1 MEDSTKV
8 ATALR
13 VYAVTIT
20 FLTMFSIFAA
30 TALAQSIPFIVD
42 VEIVDYDSYV
52 LQPPGTTA
60 TYWVEVKNTG
70 VLELDP
76 IYVGVS
82 KIPEDWLR
90 QHESISLEFG
100 ESGKLYYDITIP
112 EAQAGYA
119 IYSLNVYGE
128 YGQLRASAS
137 KPIMINI
144 TSEADAP
151 ETDVVISED
160 ISVGA
165 GLTSTTIGTTTTTVP
180 TTTTVIPITTTTQ
193 IPITNVTS
201 PEAQLSAYVNA
212 MIEKLTRICECTPLE
227 MIIIGLCALITILA
241 IVKFWLVRR
250 H

>member
-1 MEDSTKV
+1 MEDSMKV

-13 VYAVTIT
+13 IYAVIIT

-30 TALAQSIPFIVD
+30 TSLAQSIPFIVD
-42 VEIVDYDSYV
+42 IEIVDYDSYV

-70 VLELDP
+70 VLELNP

-112 EAQAGYA
+112 ETQTGYA

-128 YGQLRASAS
+128 YGQLKASAS
-137 KPIMINI
+137 KPVMINI
-144 TSEADAP
+144 TSEA
-151 ETDVVISED
+151 V
-160 ISVGA
+160 
-165 GLTSTTIGTTTTTVP
+165 TSTTTATTTSTTTIP
-180 TTTTVIPITTTTQ
+180 TTTTIIPQTTTTQKETTTTMPKETTTTQ

-201 PEAQLSAYVNA
+201 PGAQLSAYVNA

-227 MIIIGLCALITILA
+227 MIIIGLCALIAILA
-241 IVKFWLVRR
+241 VVKFWLTRR